1 MPLRNIGI
9 FSILRQLFLLFPYL
23 KLKHTMNFRFT
34 IYDYVLA
41 LYPVGFLFPSRDS
54 VIEIV
59 CTFSIADRL
68 IMVT

>member
-1 MPLRNIGI
+1 
-9 FSILRQLFLLFPYL
+9 
-23 KLKHTMNFRFT
+23 MNFRFT